1 MVVNN
6 YTAVFTLSLDCEG
19 LWGMADN
26 DKVVSAGVI
35 NSASLSDAYGEIVAT
50 LGQYN
55 LKATAAFV
63 SCFAVERDLLFAYR
77 SILRDAAEFNPIWFK
92 HIIAALDAGTMEG
105 WSGHKFYEQMRD
117 AGHEIAW
124 HGTTHQPLDGSVSSE
139 SIALELELTSELF
152 QQLGQTPGSI
162 IFPRNQV
169 GHLDALGG
177 YGFKS
182 YRQKKPESGFGR
194 ISNLLVEF
202 NAFDHGSAELPSMR
216 DGWLVSPAGH
226 FLNWPSGARS
236 LVPVTLTVQR
246 WKSMLKHAVETGCY
260 VHMWFHPHNLI
271 NSPAMVQSFREI
283 MAYAG
288 ELVRTGDMLSLTM
301 EEANDHFIKDKC

>member
-1 MVVNN
+1 MSANHGS
-6 YTAVFTLSLDCEG
+6 AVFVLSLDCEG

-35 NSASLSDAYGEIVAT
+35 NSTSLSEAYSEIVFS
-50 LGQYN
+50 LDQN
-55 LKATAAFV
+55 MLKATAAFV
-63 SCFAVERDLLFAYR
+63 SCFAVERDLLFAQR
-77 SILRDAAEFNPIWFK
+77 STLSDAAELNPIWFK
-92 HIIAALDAGTMEG
+92 YILAALDSGKTEG
-105 WSGHKFYEQMRD
+105 WIGHQFFEMMRG

-124 HGTTHQPLDGSVSSE
+124 HGSTHQPLDNSVCEASV
-139 SIALELELTSELF
+139 ALELALTSELF
-152 QQLGQTPGSI
+152 QQLGQSPGSI
-162 IFPRNQV
+162 IFPRNQI
-169 GHLDALGG
+169 GHLDALGH

-202 NAFDHGSAELPSMR
+202 NAFDHGSAELPIIR

-236 LVPVTLTVQR
+236 LVPVTFTVQR
-246 WKSMLKHAVETGCY
+246 WKSMLKHAVEAGGY

-288 ELVRTGDMLSLTM
+288 DLVRTGDMLSLTM
-301 EEANDHFIKDKC
+301 EEANDHYIKNKC